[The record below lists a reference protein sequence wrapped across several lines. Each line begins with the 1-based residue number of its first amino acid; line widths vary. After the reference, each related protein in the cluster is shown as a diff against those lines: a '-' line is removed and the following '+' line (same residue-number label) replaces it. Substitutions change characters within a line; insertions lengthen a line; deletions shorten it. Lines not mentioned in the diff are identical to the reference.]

1 MSDEKNRVDELENEA
16 GDEENEGETDNSEE
30 PKFVSYDDEEENGME
45 NIANERSPKPEAP
58 AIAPQM
64 RPARRGGGFM
74 DGIRQPSPPLQ
85 APAPAKT
92 KLGFG
97 VPPVQPPTPP
107 VEQKPEPKVEAK
119 PEPKA
124 EAKPEELVL
133 NLQQSDFEAFA
144 KDEPTYKPAI
154 LAQCGGFE
162 AMASIISMEAEK
174 AKANGKKASQA
185 YMTAVTHLLS
195 LIFCGS
201 IFSETIVDQ
210 YRLVSWYALSTLFQ
224 ALGTKAERA
233 RAEARKVIEG
243 IVARKLAEAAD
254 QDRNAMNGPPPM
266 PKAKA
271 KPEEAAKPEAKPVE
285 PPKEEP
291 KAEAKAETKAEPKS
305 EPKPE
310 AGKVIQLRRPDAAI
324 APTVEA
330 PTPAPLSQ
338 PMVQAAAKTTPPA
351 GPKTPTPTEV
361 RAKVSNVVENAGFRT
376 PEPLAPAAGAIH
388 PVVPPY
394 PSALP
399 PAPVGDRGPVIP
411 EPPVVRQH
419 RASGPHPA
427 AIAAIAIQQVEMKDE
442 TVKAKPILQTENDA
456 DKPAEAPKTEAKPT
470 AKLEKKSA
478 AKPADKDK
486 VSITVVL
493 FGCALML
500 TLGALVFL
508 GYVHYGPKP
517 QTTAAPATQRQL
529 VCEHV
534 TPALIKSHFNQSD
547 PAHFPNPGPRQSGK
561 PYIECHEQKI
571 FHDPARNTFDIRKC
585 DVCYLK

>member
-1 MSDEKNRVDELENEA
+1 MSDEKNQIDEHENEA
-16 GDEENEGETDNSEE
+16 GDEEEENETDNSEE

-74 DGIRQPSPPLQ
+74 DGIRQPAMPLQ
-85 APAPAKT
+85 APAPART

-97 VPPVQPPTPP
+97 VPPVPPAPPP
-107 VEQKPEPKVEAK
+107 VEQKTKPKVEAK
-119 PEPKA
+119 PEPKV

-154 LAQCGGFE
+154 LSELGGFNGVAIAIQE
-162 AMASIISMEAEK
+162 IAMATK
-174 AKANGKKASQA
+174 AKAEEQKPLQA
-185 YMTAVTHLLS
+185 YIMRAVTKLLEDTS
-195 LIFCGS
+195 LSQEQIG
-201 IFSETIVDQ
+201 Q
-210 YRLVSWYALSTLFQ
+210 YKLVAWYVMSTLFVG
-224 ALGTKAERA
+224 LGVKSEIA
-233 RAEARKVIEG
+233 RAEARKVVEG
-243 IVARKLAEAAD
+243 IVAKKLAKAAD

-271 KPEEAAKPEAKPVE
+271 KPEEAAKPEAEPVE

-310 AGKVIQLRRPDAAI
+310 AGKVIQLRRPADAAI

-338 PMVQAAAKTTPPA
+338 PSVQAAAKTTPPA
-351 GPKTPTPTEV
+351 GPKTPTPAEV
-361 RAKVSNVVENAGFRT
+361 RAKVGAEVAKGGFGR
-376 PEPLAPAAGAIH
+376 PEPLAPAAGATH
-388 PVVPPY
+388 PVVPPD

-399 PAPVGDRGPVIP
+399 PAPIRDRVPAIP
-411 EPPVVRQH
+411 EPPVVKQH
-419 RASGPHPA
+419 QASGPHPA
-427 AIAAIAIQQVEMKDE
+427 AIAANAIQQVEMQYSPI
-442 TVKAKPILQTENDA
+442 KPEPRLPTENAA
-456 DKPAEAPKTEAKPT
+456 DKPTSAPTKPPT
-470 AKLEKKSA
+470 AKPEEKPV
-478 AKPADKDK
+478 AKPAAKGE
-486 VSITVVL
+486 VSTLVVL
-493 FGCALML
+493 LGCALML
-500 TLGALVFL
+500 ALGALVFL

-517 QTTAAPATQRQL
+517 QAPTAAPVAQRQL

-561 PYIECHEQKI
+561 PYIECHGQQI
-571 FHDPARNTFDIRKC
+571 FHDPARNTFDVRKC
-585 DVCYLK
+585 DVCYWK

>member
-16 GDEENEGETDNSEE
+16 GDEEEENEDETDNEE
-30 PKFVSYDDEEENGME
+30 PEFASYDDEEEKME

-74 DGIRQPSPPLQ
+74 DGIRQPAMPLQ

-107 VEQKPEPKVEAK
+107 VEQKPEPKVGAK

-133 NLQQSDFEAFA
+133 KLQQSEFEAFA

-154 LAQCGGFE
+154 LAQLGGFNGV
-162 AMASIISMEAEK
+162 AIAISRTATK
-174 AKANGKKASQA
+174 AKAEEQKPPQA
-185 YMTAVTHLLS
+185 YKRAVTKLLEDA
-195 LIFCGS
+195 CEGTR
-201 IFSETIVDQ
+201 FSQEQIAQ
-210 YRLVSWYALSTLFQ
+210 IKLVAWYVMSTLFVG
-224 ALGTKAERA
+224 LGAKFEIA

-271 KPEEAAKPEAKPVE
+271 KPEEAARPEAKPVE

-338 PMVQAAAKTTPPA
+338 PMKAAAKTAPPA

-361 RAKVSNVVENAGFRT
+361 RTKVGAEVAKGGFGP
-376 PEPLAPAAGAIH
+376 PEPLAPAAGATH
-388 PVVPPY
+388 PVVPPD

-399 PAPVGDRGPVIP
+399 PAPISDRVPAIP
-411 EPPVVRQH
+411 EPPVVRQD

-427 AIAAIAIQQVEMKDE
+427 AIAANAIQQVEMKYSPI
-442 TVKAKPILQTENDA
+442 KPEPRLPTENAA

-470 AKLEKKSA
+470 AKLEKKSV
-478 AKPADKDK
+478 AKPADKGK

-493 FGCALML
+493 LGCALML

-517 QTTAAPATQRQL
+517 QTTAAATAQRQL

-561 PYIECHEQKI
+561 PYIECHGQKI
-571 FHDPARNTFDIRKC
+571 FHDPARNTFDVRKC
-585 DVCYLK
+585 DVCYWK

>member
-16 GDEENEGETDNSEE
+16 GDEEEENEDETDNEE
-30 PKFVSYDDEEENGME
+30 PEFASYDEEEEME

-74 DGIRQPSPPLQ
+74 DGIRQPAMPLQ

-266 PKAKA
+266 PKAEA
-271 KPEEAAKPEAKPVE
+271 KPEEAAKPEAKLVE

-291 KAEAKAETKAEPKS
+291 KAEATAETKAEPKS

-310 AGKVIQLRRPDAAI
+310 AGKVIQLRRPADAAI

-338 PMVQAAAKTTPPA
+338 PMVTAAAKTAPLA

-361 RAKVSNVVENAGFRT
+361 RAKVGAEVAKGGFGR

-388 PVVPPY
+388 PVVPPD

-399 PAPVGDRGPVIP
+399 PAPIGDRGPVIP
-411 EPPVVRQH
+411 EPPVVRQD

-427 AIAAIAIQQVEMKDE
+427 AIAAIAIQQVEMKYSPI
-442 TVKAKPILQTENDA
+442 KPEPRLPTENAA
-456 DKPAEAPKTEAKPT
+456 DKPAEVPKTEAKPT
-470 AKLEKKSA
+470 AKPEKKSA
-478 AKPADKDK
+478 AKPAGKDK

-517 QTTAAPATQRQL
+517 QTTAAATAQRQL

-534 TPALIKSHFNQSD
+534 TPALITSHFNQSD

-561 PYIECHEQKI
+561 PYIECHGQTI

-585 DVCYLK
+585 DVCYWK